1 MKNIEKKLEIHIA
14 YNIFILSDNMNRD
27 QKLQSIK
34 EYLKKSQCA
43 RGTELA
49 SKFSLGLRRLSDYLR
64 AINCLTSYSHRRSF
78 YTLREIA
85 HFDNQRIWR
94 CPRKSALFSDLG
106 SLDALVEWHIRNSPA
121 GLTCRELSEITK
133 VRVDCQIRHISKQR
147 GLIRQKFDSEYVYF
161 YKENEKLLQKQ
172 RAQRRKISST
182 AGPDLE
188 TTIEKDIASL
198 RRDFQMALVLLNHP
212 KESAASI
219 VSRLGK
225 MGYPITKEDLLDFFL
240 RYDVK
245 KNR

>member
-1 MKNIEKKLEIHIA
+1 MVYPKTGSREGERTTCGGEDSPTAPWEPANFIA
-14 YNIFILSDNMNRD
+14 R
-27 QKLQSIK
+27 
-34 EYLKKSQCA
+34 KSNEPFPGKSRLLA
-43 RGTELA
+43 RCVLC
-49 SKFSLGLRRLSDYLR
+49 SYLR
-64 AINCLTSYSHRRSF
+64 
-78 YTLREIA
+78 
-85 HFDNQRIWR
+85 RIWR

-147 GLIRQKFDSEYVYF
+147 GLIRQKFDGEYVYF
-161 YKENEKLLQKQ
+161 YKANEKLLQKQ
-172 RAQRRKISST
+172 RAQRRKISSM

-225 MGYPITKEDLLDFFL
+225 MGYPITKEDLWDFFL